1 MISRI
6 NINGV
11 PTVISLGIDED
22 EIERNE
28 REEDTIRL
36 DEVIEKTKE
45 ILDGENKES

>member
-11 PTVISLGIDED
+11 PTVISLGISED

-28 REEDTIRL
+28 KEEDTIRL
-36 DEVIEKTKE
+36 DEVVKRVNE
-45 ILDGENKES
+45 IIDGENKES